1 MPPDE
6 NGAPMTFDEAM
17 AQAQAAVQAEAQAQ
31 AQAQAEAQATQEGA
45 PPDGQPPETP
55 PSDATQAQPA
65 EAQAT
70 QAQAEVQSAQPAEA
84 QAAQLDPQAMQ
95 VIAQLT
101 QQNQMLQQAI
111 NEMSRQNETQVT
123 EEVLTPPELDL
134 SNLWAE
140 DENVIKQKQ
149 ADYARQMAEYTEKKI
164 MGTLQPFLT
173 SAQTGIEERE
183 KQRALDGLSKDPRFA
198 GVMGMT
204 PRLEQIISSNPILN
218 SSTAPIEDKLIMAY
232 AIAKG
237 ADSIENPPVAPS
249 TEDFMQMYA
258 QSPELR
264 RAVEEMRAKSAAEQA
279 VNIPPMSASA
289 GAANA
294 PLTPP
299 QKKPTNFDEA
309 RMAVLAQFGMR

>member
-55 PSDATQAQPA
+55 PPDATQ
-65 EAQAT
+65 
-70 QAQAEVQSAQPAEA
+70 AQPAEA

-258 QSPELR
+258 QSPELQ